1 MDQLFHSD
9 KGAFFIGCNHPPG
22 EERGLVSI
30 FCGRFPNSPICFPQ
44 MGDDYGE
51 DDDAVSSF
59 LYFFILCLRREGLL
73 SERLILKT
81 RICNT
86 WFLGSEVYSS

>member
-9 KGAFFIGCNHPPG
+9 KRAFFIGCNHPPG

-44 MGDDYGE
+44 LGDDYGD
-51 DDDAVSSF
+51 DDDAVHCSVIVSLF
-59 LYFFILCLRREGLL
+59 LYFVSETRRL
-73 SERLILKT
+73 
-81 RICNT
+81 
-86 WFLGSEVYSS
+86 VV